1 MKMYEAILKKKKDNS
16 LNEYKEN
23 ALLTDEIVE
32 KIMDDHC
39 LTLKEIHKNCY
50 LQYNKKIVEFD
61 ALIEAETPT
70 GRKRWISVELKES
83 DISKVINQAVVRRD
97 FAHFSYIILNS
108 RVKWVVQYLFYV
120 YPELVNQEMIGFFTN
135 NIFVLPSKSKK
146 PRIEINMDGEKYDK
160 NK

>member
-1 MKMYEAILKKKKDNS
+1 MYEAILKKKKDNS

-32 KIMDDHC
+32 KIMDEHC

-61 ALIEAETPT
+61 VLIEAETPT

-83 DISKVINQAVVRRD
+83 DVSKVINQASVRRD
-97 FAHFSYIILNS
+97 FAHFSYVILNNS
-108 RVKWVVQYLFYV
+108 VKWVVQYLLYV
-120 YPELVNQEMIGFFTN
+120 YPELIKQEMIGFFSD
-135 NIFVLPSKSKK
+135 NIFILQSKYKK
-146 PRIEINMDGEKYDK
+146 PRIDINMDGAK
-160 NK
+160 